1 MSIPGLLV
9 KSISIIF
16 QRKKRTAAETLPSTR
31 YLQDTYV
38 FFKDYWSKCYSS
50 HVTFYSS
57 SRETYHRLFQ
67 ATWANIFW
75 HNRRVLPSTES
86 VWHERETYCTHRR
99 DLWWTCMIYCT
110 LGRVLPST
118 ESVWHECETHSTHRK
133 FMNMLD
139 LKGHPHS
146 RVFSLPRPKRPH
158 PKSKDAKGEGDLCWY
173 TCSLY
178 LLEGK
183 I

>member
-1 MSIPGLLV
+1 MSGLLV

-16 QRKKRTAAETLPSTR
+16 RREKRTGARRCQPRGIYRIPICFLKTTDPNAI
-31 YLQDTYV
+31 
-38 FFKDYWSKCYSS
+38 SS

-118 ESVWHECETHSTHRK
+118 ESVWHERETHCTHRRLM
-133 FMNMLD
+133 MN
-139 LKGHPHS
+139 
-146 RVFSLPRPKRPH
+146 KRDPLTQRSILV
-158 PKSKDAKGEGDLCWY
+158 PGSFPYPARKDPQNKDAEGDLCWY

-178 LLEGK
+178 LLGGK